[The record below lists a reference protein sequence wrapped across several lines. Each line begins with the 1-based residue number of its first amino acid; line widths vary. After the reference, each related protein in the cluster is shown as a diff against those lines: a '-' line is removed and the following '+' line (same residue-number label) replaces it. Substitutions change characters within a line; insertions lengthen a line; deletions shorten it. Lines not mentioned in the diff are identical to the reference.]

1 MSINEKTLATDGS
14 GSTSPVSL
22 AAVGVETVKTAV
34 GLPVSLR
41 NDPSFWGMTSTQFLG
56 AFNDN
61 LFKQVAL
68 LLCVDYSQSNQTSD
82 QQATALLIFAIPFVA
97 FSGFA
102 GFLSDRYSKRG
113 IIVLCKLAEI
123 AIVILGT
130 LALWRNSHT
139 ENLYA
144 IFAVLFLMGT
154 HSAFF
159 GPPKYGILP
168 EIIREK
174 NLPAANGI
182 FLMTTFVAII
192 VGTIVAG
199 LLKQYLMPDYLLVVG
214 GVYVLVAAAGLA
226 TSLLV
231 RKTPPAN
238 PNLKIETDS
247 LLVSREMLRLM
258 WRDRPLLLALLMSS
272 VFWLVGGIIQPT
284 VNAFGKKQ
292 LGLSDSNTSLMPAA
306 LVVGISCGCLLGGW
320 LSRSRVNFRLVQFGS
335 WGMVVGLT
343 LLAVVGASGR
353 SVAVTR
359 HLAEVILFG
368 CGIAAGVFAV
378 PLQVFLQSRPPA
390 DKKGQMIGAMNLVN
404 WIAILFSSVLYG
416 AFQRL
421 LVDTAGAT
429 TWKIFGATAV
439 FLLPI
444 AIFYRPRADGQS
456 S

>member
-1 MSINEKTLATDGS
+1 MSDTPLSSPQDGIA
-14 GSTSPVSL
+14 STIPASL
-22 AAVGVETVKTAV
+22 AAVGIESVPARVA
-34 GLPVSLR
+34 LPDALR
-41 NDPSFWGMTSTQFLG
+41 NDSSFWGMTATQFLG

-68 LLCVDYSQSNQTSD
+68 LLCVDYSQANGTSD

-113 IIVLCKLAEI
+113 IIVLCKVAEI
-123 AIVILGT
+123 GIVMLGT
-130 LALWRNSHT
+130 LSLWRASHT
-139 ENLYA
+139 DTLWA
-144 IFAVLFLMGT
+144 VFAVLFLMGT

-199 LLKQYLMPDYLLVVG
+199 LLKQYLMPDDLLVVG
-214 GVYVLVAAAGLA
+214 AVYVLVAGSGLA
-226 TSLLV
+226 TSLMV

-238 PNLKIETDS
+238 PQLKIETDS
-247 LLVSREMLRLM
+247 LLVSREMIGLM
-258 WRDRPLLLALLMSS
+258 RRDHPLLLALLMSS
-272 VFWLVGGIIQPT
+272 VFWLVGGIIQPA
-284 VNAFGKKQ
+284 VNAFGKNQ
-292 LGLSDSNTSLMPAA
+292 LGLSDRDTSLMPAF
-306 LVVGISCGCLLGGW
+306 LVVGISAGCALGGW
-320 LSRSRVNFRLVQFGS
+320 LSGKRVNFRLVMFGS
-335 WGMVVGLT
+335 WGMVLGLA
-343 LLAVVGASGR
+343 LLAAVGASGA
-353 SVAVTR
+353 SVGVIQK
-359 HLAEVILFG
+359 LAWLILLW
-368 CGIAAGVFAV
+368 CGVSAGIFAV

-421 LVDTAGAT
+421 LVDSDGTT
-429 TWKIFGATAV
+429 TWRIFGATAL
-439 FLLPI
+439 FLVPI
-444 AIFYRPRADGQS
+444 ALFYRPKADGQPN
-456 S
+456 